1 MRRYIK
7 HLRRRC
13 LTTFPNNSNFVKNT
27 PLRVVIST
35 FCSLFGNVFKHG
47 LSCLVDYLK
56 SDVVNG
62 TNTDVQRIKCNLLHV
77 EFTSEIFKIWITRK
91 GLPSQKVLQTSQ
103 NKSNYK
109 SSFAFHRRLCLW
121 RFCTAAMLHEK
132 NDLCTTKHFH
142 CSCHVTWLRPCKTF
156 IQHYIKQTCE
166 CVNQRLQNV
175 VRTSV

>member
-1 MRRYIK
+1 MTRYIK

-35 FCSLFGNVFKHG
+35 FCSLFGNVLKHS

-62 TNTDVQRIKCNLLHV
+62 TNTDVQRIKCNLLHF

-91 GLPSQKVLQTSQ
+91 RLNSQKVLQTSSQ
-103 NKSNYK
+103 NKTNLSHHLL
-109 SSFAFHRRLCLW
+109 STDAFVSGGFAQQPC
-121 RFCTAAMLHEK
+121 CTGKMI
-132 NDLCTTKHFH
+132 F
-142 CSCHVTWLRPCKTF
+142 V
-156 IQHYIKQTCE
+156 
-166 CVNQRLQNV
+166 LQNIFIV
-175 VRTSV
+175 PAM